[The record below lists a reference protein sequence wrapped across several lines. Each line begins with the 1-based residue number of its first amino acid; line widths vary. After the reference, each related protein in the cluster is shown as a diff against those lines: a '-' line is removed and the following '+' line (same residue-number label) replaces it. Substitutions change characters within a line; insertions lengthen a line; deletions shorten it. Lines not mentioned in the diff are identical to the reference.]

1 MHKNFIV
8 TLVLFLF
15 SACSFASAPV
25 NISLYKGVNPNYNF
39 PELKVKVTAIT
50 DKAEIKDVIVNRGN
64 CRVDKKY
71 AITGRSILP
80 KTLNYGE
87 SITLFVMPSCSV
99 LQIDVVTDKGNWTMH
114 YQ

>member
-1 MHKNFIV
+1 MLKKFII

-39 PELKVKVTAIT
+39 PELKVKITAIT

-71 AITGRSILP
+71 AITGRSMLP

-87 SITLFVMPSCSV
+87 SITLFVLSSCSV
-99 LQIDVVTDKGNWTMH
+99 LQIDVVTDQGNWTMH